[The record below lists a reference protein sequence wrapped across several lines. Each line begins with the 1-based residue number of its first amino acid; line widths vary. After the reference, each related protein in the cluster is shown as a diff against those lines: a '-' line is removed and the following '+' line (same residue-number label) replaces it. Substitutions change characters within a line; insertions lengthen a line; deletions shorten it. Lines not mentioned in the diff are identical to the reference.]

1 MEIKKGLTSPVAIL
15 IGSVIISLAI
25 LIVGGT
31 ISLPFAVKSA
41 KTGTVPTP
49 QAVVPTQAITPGP
62 ITVAPKVTGIKTFL
76 EKKDAVVLK
85 EDGKPVVYLFS
96 TTWCPHC
103 QWIGPTFDKVVKEYV
118 NAGKIKAYRFEVD
131 TGDNALTVEKETKV
145 PQNHLDIYREFN
157 PQGSIP
163 TFVFGAKYFR
173 SGNGYEQ
180 KNDLVSEEAEFK
192 AVIDD
197 LLKS

>member
-1 MEIKKGLTSPVAIL
+1 MEIKKGITSPIAIL

-41 KTGTVPTP
+41 KTANPPVPT
-49 QAVVPTQAITPGP
+49 VVPTKAVTPGP
-62 ITVAPKVTGIKTFL
+62 VTISPKAPGVKTFL
-76 EKKDAVVLK
+76 EKKNAVILK

-103 QWIGPTFDKVVKEYV
+103 QWIGPTFDKAVKEYV

-131 TGDNALTVEKETKV
+131 TGDNALTTEKETKV
-145 PQNHLDIYREFN
+145 SQNHLDIYQEFN

-180 KNDLVSEEAEFK
+180 QKDLVSEEAEFK